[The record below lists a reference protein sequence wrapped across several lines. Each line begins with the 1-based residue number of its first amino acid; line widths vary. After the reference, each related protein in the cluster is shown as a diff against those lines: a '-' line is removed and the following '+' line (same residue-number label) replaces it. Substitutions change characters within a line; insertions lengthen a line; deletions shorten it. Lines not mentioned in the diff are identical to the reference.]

1 MPGRCFCFIRAS
13 CARRYAV
20 VVSFAKTYSAQTS
33 FLSAHIVTAEVD
45 VSGGLHS
52 FSIVGL
58 PDKAVEE
65 SRDRVSAAIK
75 NSGFE
80 SPKSRN
86 QKIVISLAPA
96 DIKKEGPSFDLAIAL
111 SYLLS
116 QDDIRFSP
124 DKKIFLGELSLDG
137 NIRRV
142 SGVLPCAL
150 HAKHAGFSEVFV
162 PKENE
167 REAALVGGL
176 TVYGVSTLREVVQHL
191 DEKQKEKTTL
201 TPTEETKTEIASP
214 EHAVDLRDIRGQ
226 EAGKRAL
233 EIAASGGHNL
243 ALWGPPG
250 TGKTL
255 LARALSGL
263 LPPLSFDEMLEVTG
277 IHSVAGTLRGDVVT
291 HPPLRAPHHTSS
303 YVSLIGG
310 GAFPKPGEITLAH
323 RGILFLDEFP
333 EFDRRVIEALRQP
346 LEERVIS
353 VSRAKGSALF
363 PADALCVVAFNPCP
377 CGKWGSARACT
388 CSPHVLSR
396 YQRKMSG
403 PVMDRIDLW
412 TEVAPVEHEA
422 LSRAPSGETGEV
434 VRARVLKARAV
445 QEARLRNVGKKKNS
459 EMSVRDLDV
468 FVPLEATTRTLLN
481 ESAETL
487 ELSARGYHR
496 VIKIAR
502 TIADLENA
510 EYVGAPHILE
520 ALQYRPK
527 LFLA

>member
-1 MPGRCFCFIRAS
+1 M
-13 CARRYAV
+13 
-20 VVSFAKTYSAQTS
+20 SFAKTYGAQTNL
-33 FLSAHIVTAEVD
+33 LSAHIVAAEVD
-45 VSGGLHS
+45 VSGGLHA

-116 QDDIRFSP
+116 QDDIRFTP
-124 DKKIFLGELSLDG
+124 DKKLFLGELSLDG
-137 NIRRV
+137 AVRRV
-142 SGVLPCAL
+142 SGVLPCVL
-150 HAKHAGFSEVFV
+150 HAKRSGFTEVFV
-162 PKENE
+162 PKENV
-167 REAALVGGL
+167 REAALVHGIA
-176 TVYGVSTLREVVQHL
+176 VYGVATLKELIQHL
-191 DEKQKEKTTL
+191 DEKQKERVL
-201 TPTEETKTEIASP
+201 ITPSEETRVESTPPAY
-214 EHAVDLRDIRGQ
+214 AVDFQDIRGQ
-226 EAGKRAL
+226 ETGKRAL
-233 EIAASGGHNL
+233 EIAAAGGHNV

-255 LARALSGL
+255 LARALAGI
-263 LPPLSFDEMLEVTG
+263 LPTLSFDEMLEVTS
-277 IHSVAGTLRGDVVT
+277 IHSVAGILRDDVIT
-291 HPPLRAPHHTSS
+291 HPPLRSPHHTSS

-346 LEERVIS
+346 LEERVVS

-363 PADALCVVAFNPCP
+363 PADTLTVVAFNPCP
-377 CGKWGSARACT
+377 CGKWGSATACT
-388 CSPHVLSR
+388 CSPLVLSR

-412 TEVAPVEHEA
+412 VEIPPVEHATLGETA
-422 LSRAPSGETGEV
+422 SGEKSET
-434 VRARVLKARAV
+434 VRARVNSAREL
-445 QEARLRNVGKKKNS
+445 QRNRLASFEKRKNS
-459 EMSVRDLDV
+459 EMSVRDLDAL
-468 FVPLEATTRTLLN
+468 VPLNAETRALLN

-487 ELSARGYHR
+487 GLSARGYHR
-496 VIKIAR
+496 VIKTAR
-502 TIADLENA
+502 TIADLDGSENV
-510 EYVGAPHILE
+510 ETRHILE

-527 LFLA
+527 SLFSV